1 MSIRHLVAAFLSRPQ
16 HDERE
21 EQILAVDL
29 IDRVARAGNNVP
41 VRFTIDNTHMGS
53 GMMRVH
59 EFVKSGENIMVFA
72 PNGRVVIENLSN
84 LLPMHYAELT
94 VADFASFVLGYL
106 KALGDVEK
114 VTIIPNRKGD
124 KKCV

>member
-1 MSIRHLVAAFLSRPQ
+1 MNFRHLMAAFLSRPQ
-16 HDERE
+16 HDEQE

-29 IDRVARAGNNVP
+29 VDRVARAGNNDP

-94 VADFASFVLGYL
+94 VADFVPFVMGYL
-106 KALGDVEK
+106 QALGDIQK
-114 VTIIPNRKGD
+114 VTIIPNGKEKVR
-124 KKCV
+124 

>member
-1 MSIRHLVAAFLSRPQ
+1 MNFRHLVAAFLSHPQ

-29 IDRVARAGNNVP
+29 VDRVARAGNNDP
-41 VRFTIDNTHMGS
+41 VRFTIDNTHMGG

-84 LLPMHYAELT
+84 LLPIHYAELT
-94 VADFASFVLGYL
+94 AADFVPFVMGYL
-106 KALGDVEK
+106 RALGDVQK
-114 VTIIPNRKGD
+114 VTIIPNRKE
-124 KKCV
+124 KAR